1 MRAKLTDTAIRS
13 YAPRPAQYA
22 IGDASC
28 PGLCVSVT
36 PKGVKTF
43 AFAYRNKTAHRV
55 EWLTL
60 GRYPDLPL
68 VRARELAN
76 DARRVAA
83 DGGAPQAVKRERTEA
98 QKKLRPTPRRSN
110 SITTPS

>member
-13 YAPRPAQYA
+13 YQPRPAQYA

-28 PGLCVSVT
+28 PGLCVRVT

-43 AFAYRNKTAHRV
+43 AFAYRNKTAHKV

-68 VRARELAN
+68 SAPASLPTMPAGSPLTAVRR
-76 DARRVAA
+76 
-83 DGGAPQAVKRERTEA
+83 
-98 QKKLRPTPRRSN
+98 RRSSASASRLKKN
-110 SITTPS
+110 